1 MNQLRHLAMRTERA
15 EKLAAFHIE
24 AVGLPK
30 AREGSPPAR
39 VHERRSYYLISS
51 YLELAIPAKKIS
63 VFSAE
68 QVARLASSKRGLA
81 LFRQIAACAVLLL
94 SLMVR
99 ASPAAMAAEKPGW
112 QSEWER
118 TLAGAK
124 KEGAVYLW
132 GDAEITHSDIIVA
145 FTKEFSFIRPITVTG
160 KSGDLTVRLLSERRA
175 GKYLADVY
183 SGTMSGAAFYEF
195 YRSGVFNPIKPT
207 FILPEVTS
215 ESGWLGGKHYY
226 VTAENY
232 MILYEGNVAGTSIYY
247 NTQLVKP
254 DDFSS
259 YWDLLAPKWKGKIG
273 MFERAGS
280 SFPSLTPVYYNP
292 HLGPDFI
299 KRLVGEM
306 NVTVSRDRRQATD
319 WLGTGR
325 FALCI
330 GCGDVERAS
339 RDGMPVGELE
349 RTHLKEAGN
358 NITLNGNSALGL
370 VSKATHPHAAA
381 VFINWFL
388 SRRGQMV
395 WQEVM
400 NTKVGEPSNSMR
412 TDISKDKVL
421 PAARRDDGEKYQVT
435 GFLDPAPPTKLIE
448 ELLGR
453 RVAK

>member
-1 MNQLRHLAMRTERA
+1 MNPLRHLGIGSEEP
-15 EKLAAFHIE
+15 EKLAAFYTE
-24 AVGLPK
+24 AFGLPVLSAEPA
-30 AREGSPPAR
+30 AR
-39 VHERRSYYLISS
+39 
-51 YLELAIPAKKIS
+51 LELSTRGITLLRQLAVCALLILS
-63 VFSAE
+63 FH
-68 QVARLASSKRGLA
+68 VARAT
-81 LFRQIAACAVLLL
+81 
-94 SLMVR
+94 
-99 ASPAAMAAEKPGW
+99 PAATAAEKPGW
-112 QSEWER
+112 QAEWER

-132 GDAEITHSDIIVA
+132 GDAEITHSDIIAA
-145 FTKEFSFIRPITVTG
+145 FTKEFPFIKPIMVTG

-175 GKYLADVY
+175 GKFLADVY

-207 FILPEVTS
+207 FILPEVAS

-247 NTQLVKP
+247 NTQSVRP

-280 SFPSLTPVYYNP
+280 SFPSLTAVYYHP
-292 HLGPDFI
+292 QLGPDYI

-349 RTHLKEAGN
+349 RRHLKEAGN
-358 NITLNGNSALGL
+358 SITLNGNSALGL

-400 NTKVGEPSNSMR
+400 NAKVGEPSNSMR
-412 TDISKDKVL
+412 IDIPKDNVL

-448 ELLGR
+448 ELLSKRG
-453 RVAK
+453 AK

>member
-1 MNQLRHLAMRTERA
+1 MNQLRHLAILRN
-15 EKLAAFHIE
+15 FH
-24 AVGLPK
+24 VT
-30 AREGSPPAR
+30 
-39 VHERRSYYLISS
+39 SS
-51 YLELAIPAKKIS
+51 YLKPAILAERMP

-68 QVARLASSKRGLA
+68 QVARSGLSERGLA
-81 LFRQIAACAVLLL
+81 LLCRIAACTVLLL
-94 SLMVR
+94 SLEM
-99 ASPAAMAAEKPGW
+99 ASTTPAAMAAEKPRW

-132 GDAEITHSDIIVA
+132 GDAEITHSDIVAA
-145 FTKEFSFIRPITVTG
+145 FTKEFPFIKPITVTG

-175 GKYLADVY
+175 GKFLADVY

-195 YRSGVFNPIKPT
+195 YRSGVFSPIKPT

-247 NTQLVKP
+247 NSQLVKP

-273 MFERAGS
+273 IFERAGS

-349 RTHLKEAGN
+349 RRHLKEAGN

-370 VSKATHPHAAA
+370 VSKATHPHAAT

-400 NTKVGEPSNSMR
+400 NTKVAEPSNSMR
-412 TDISKDKVL
+412 IDIPKDNVL
-421 PAARRDDGEKYQVT
+421 AAARRDDGEKYQVT
-435 GFLDPAPPTKLIE
+435 GFLDPAPATKLIE
-448 ELLGR
+448 EMLGR
-453 RVAK
+453 KGAK

>member
-1 MNQLRHLAMRTERA
+1 MNQLWYL
-15 EKLAAFHIE
+15 
-24 AVGLPK
+24 
-30 AREGSPPAR
+30 PAR
-39 VHERRSYYLISS
+39 GSAYLTRSCFETIVT
-51 YLELAIPAKKIS
+51 AQRTP
-63 VFSAE
+63 V
-68 QVARLASSKRGLA
+68 LA
-81 LFRQIAACAVLLL
+81 LLWRVAACALLLL
-94 SLMVR
+94 SLDV
-99 ASPAAMAAEKPGW
+99 ALGKSPAVAAERPRW
-112 QSEWER
+112 QSEWDR
-118 TLAGAK
+118 TLASAR

-132 GDAEITHSDIIVA
+132 GDAEITHSDIIGA
-145 FTKEFSFIRPITVTG
+145 FTKEFPFIKPITVTG

-175 GKYLADVY
+175 GKFLADVY

-195 YRSGVFNPIKPT
+195 YRSGVFSPIKPT
-207 FILPEVTS
+207 FMLPEVTN

-247 NTQLVKP
+247 NSQSVKP
-254 DDFSS
+254 EDFSS

-280 SFPSLTPVYYNP
+280 SFPSMTPVYYNP
-292 HLGPDFI
+292 QLGPEFI
-299 KRLVGEM
+299 KRLLGEM
-306 NVTVSRDRRQATD
+306 SVTVSRDRRQATD

-349 RTHLKEAGN
+349 RRHLKEAGN

-370 VSKATHPHAAA
+370 VSKATHPNAAT

-412 TDISKDKVL
+412 IDIPKDNVL
-421 PAARRDDGEKYQVT
+421 ASARRDDGEKYQVT

-448 ELLGR
+448 EMLGR
-453 RVAK
+453 KGAK

>member
-1 MNQLRHLAMRTERA
+1 MNQLRHWNL
-15 EKLAAFHIE
+15 
-24 AVGLPK
+24 
-30 AREGSPPAR
+30 
-39 VHERRSYYLISS
+39 RRSFHWTDGNLGP
-51 YLELAIPAKKIS
+51 AIPPRLP
-63 VFSAE
+63 VCSAE
-68 QVARLASSKRGLA
+68 QAATSGLSKSGLS
-81 LFRQIAACAVLLL
+81 LLRQIVACAVVLL
-94 SLMVR
+94 SLGIAR
-99 ASPAAMAAEKPGW
+99 ATPVAMAAEKPGW

-132 GDAEITHSDIIVA
+132 GDAEITHADIIAA
-145 FTKEFSFIRPITVTG
+145 FTKEFPFIKPIMVTG

-175 GKYLADVY
+175 GKFLADVY

-195 YRSGVFNPIKPT
+195 YRSGVFNPIRPT
-207 FILPEVTS
+207 FILPEVTG
-215 ESGWLGGKHYY
+215 EAGWLGGKHYY

-247 NTQLVKP
+247 NTQLAKP

-292 HLGPDFI
+292 NLGPDFI

-349 RTHLKEAGN
+349 RRHLKEAGN

-370 VSKATHPHAAA
+370 VSKATHPNAAT

-412 TDISKDKVL
+412 VDIPKDKVL

-435 GFLDPAPPTKLIE
+435 GFLDPVPPTKLIE
-448 ELLGR
+448 EMLGR
-453 RVAK
+453 KGAK